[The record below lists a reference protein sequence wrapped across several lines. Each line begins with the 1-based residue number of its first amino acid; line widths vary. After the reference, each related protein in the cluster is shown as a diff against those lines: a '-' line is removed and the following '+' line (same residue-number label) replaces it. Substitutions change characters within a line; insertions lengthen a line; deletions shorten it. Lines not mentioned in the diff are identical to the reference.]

1 MYVDNIIIIGT
12 FSMIEKL
19 IYELFS
25 LKYLGALLYFIGV
38 EAYHPYNGPNFFLSQ
53 RKYISDLLTK
63 EKLLIQSC
71 FKSTFIIY
79 VT

>member
-1 MYVDNIIIIGT
+1 
-12 FSMIEKL
+12 MIEKL

-53 RKYISDLLTK
+53 RKYMSDLLTK
-63 EKLLIQSC
+63 EKNVDTKLFQVHFHHLRHLS
-71 FKSTFIIY
+71 Y
-79 VT
+79 